1 MQFNLM
7 YFNVSIQS
15 NAFVLSAKKKKP
27 NMKNKSRLLRGIR
40 ELRMGRARPEQGF
53 LLLPLNYI

>member
-15 NAFVLSAKKKKP
+15 NAFVLSAEIKKAKYEEQKQVTEGYKRTE
-27 NMKNKSRLLRGIR
+27 N
-40 ELRMGRARPEQGF
+40 GRARPEQGF